1 MNGLEAFAAQRD
13 TLLTSQADLLK
24 PIIADTL
31 GDESWPV
38 DVLDASEDIYRDV
51 FDAEGGPGRS
61 RWTTFVVQLRASLN
75 KATEPHDENQVDRI
89 ATWLATALVN
99 KATLDSGGR
108 GASKTWVTMRDEDVR
123 DTHVPLHGQ
132 TANFGERFTV
142 GAARLAYPGEPRGP
156 VEGWINCR
164 CVLSV
169 QPQEETMTAALAM
182 DEPMDDEARITD
194 EYIPQNPLRCSGV
207 LAPEGI
213 ASGDG
218 RKFSEGALSWRELPI
233 PLLWQPSNLP
243 GHDGAVSVGNITDIY
258 RDGNLLRWA
267 GTFASTEEADKVI
280 GLIGERALRG
290 ISVDVDSAE
299 MATDPTEENP
309 EVEFGKGRISAATIC
324 AIPAFAEAYIQIGV
338 PEMDQDGDEE
348 DAESQVASAFRD
360 YDAEERRRMAEDG
373 RALPDGSFPIADTE
387 DLMNAIRAIGRAK
400 DPEAAKAHIKKRAK
414 ALEAENMLPETWGSD
429 SEVFASNI
437 DTKPTEG
444 MAEACE
450 RALGWIAEGLAG
462 DGFEE
467 ATAERARKIAA
478 REPLTEDHIRRMYS
492 YFSRH
497 AGDGKAEGFDAGEDG
512 FPSPGRVAWDAWGGD
527 AGASWSETKWQQ
539 IQKAQEAAADT
550 ESFKRGPGWVTDPV
564 PTARIH
570 EYWIRGEGA
579 AKIRWGTPGDFT
591 RCTRQLAKYVGPMFL
606 NRTCAQWHHDAL
618 GYWPG
623 ELGKPGNPPD
633 TPENRRRAARNAAS
647 ADTDCVDCQDTALVA
662 SVTLTPAPQREVFD
676 AAWFRDPQFTG
687 PQAVTISDDGYISG
701 HLAVFGTCHI
711 GIQDVCVTPPMSKAA
726 YAYFTTGAVLTTD
739 GEIPVGSI
747 TMDTGHASLSSNA
760 RAAAS
765 HYDDTGAVVADVA
778 AGEDAY
784 GIWIAGALRPG
795 LEADKRERLRASA
808 LSGDWRAIRGNL
820 ELVAALAV
828 NVPGFPI
835 PRTGLAASAGVQT
848 ALVAAGV
855 VQPAEVSRATNV
867 LNEWTR
873 LRAESLMR
881 EGV

>member
-24 PIIADTL
+24 PIVADTL
-31 GDESWPV
+31 GDESWPM
-38 DVLDASEDIYRDV
+38 DVLDASQDIYRDV
-51 FDAEGGPGRS
+51 FDAEGGPGRR
-61 RWTTFVVQLRASLN
+61 RWTTFVVQLRASLS

-99 KATLDSGGR
+99 KATLDAGGR
-108 GASKTWVTMRDEDVR
+108 GAVKTWVTMRDEDVR
-123 DTHVPLHGQ
+123 DIHVPLHGQ

-142 GAARLAYPGEPRGP
+142 GAAKLSYPGEPRGP

-169 QPQEETMTAALAM
+169 RPVEEPMTASA
-182 DEPMDDEARITD
+182 TD
-194 EYIPQNPLRCSGV
+194 EFVIVESDDLNPDGPMVGESVHGEPYVSEDDIPHEPLRCSGV

-218 RKFSEGALSWRELPI
+218 RKFSLDALSWRELPI

-243 GHDGAVSVGNITDIY
+243 GHDGAVVVGNIEEVWREEGDAF
-258 RDGNLLRWA
+258 NLLHWN
-267 GTFASTEEADKVI
+267 GTFASTDMADEVV
-280 GLIGERALRG
+280 GLIAERALRG

-309 EVEFGKGRISAATIC
+309 EVEFNKGRISAATIC
-324 AIPAFAEAYIQIGV
+324 AIPAFAEAYIQIGAAERPV
-338 PEMDQDGDEE
+338 DD
-348 DAESQVASAFRD
+348 ESQVAS
-360 YDAEERRRMAEDG
+360 
-373 RALPDGSFPIADTE
+373 
-387 DLMNAIRAIGRAK
+387 
-400 DPEAAKAHIKKRAK
+400 
-414 ALEAENMLPETWGSD
+414 
-429 SEVFASNI
+429 
-437 DTKPTEG
+437 
-444 MAEACE
+444 
-450 RALGWIAEGLAG
+450 G
-462 DGFEE
+462 DE
-467 ATAERARKIAA
+467 
-478 REPLTEDHIRRMYS
+478 
-492 YFSRH
+492 
-497 AGDGKAEGFDAGEDG
+497 
-512 FPSPGRVAWDAWGGD
+512 
-527 AGASWSETKWQQ
+527 
-539 IQKAQEAAADT
+539 
-550 ESFKRGPGWVTDPV
+550 FKRGPGWVTDPV

-591 RCTRQLAKYVGPMFL
+591 RCTRQLAKYIGPQFL

-633 TPENRRRAARNAAS
+633 TPENRRRAARHAAS
-647 ADTDCVDCQDTALVA
+647 ADTDCVECEDTALVA

-676 AAWFRDPQFTG
+676 GSWFQDPQFTG
-687 PQAVTISDDGYISG
+687 PQAVTITDDGRIFG

-726 YAYFTTGAVLTTD
+726 YAYFTTGAVLTTN
-739 GEIPVGSI
+739 GEVPVGSI

-855 VQPAEVSRATNV
+855 VQPAETSRASGV
-867 LNEWTR
+867 LKEWTR

>member
-1 MNGLEAFAAQRD
+1 VNGLEAFAAERD

-31 GDESWPV
+31 GDESWPME
-38 DVLDASEDIYRDV
+38 VLDAAQDIYTDV
-51 FDAEGGPGRS
+51 FEAEDGPGRR
-61 RWTTFVVQLRASLN
+61 RWTTFVVQLRASLD
-75 KATEPHDENQVDRI
+75 KATEPHDASQVDRI
-89 ATWLATALVN
+89 ATWMATAVVN
-99 KATLDSGGR
+99 KATLDAGG
-108 GASKTWVTMRDEDVR
+108 ADAVKTWVTMRDEDVR
-123 DTHVPLHGQ
+123 DIHVPLHGQ
-132 TANFGERFTV
+132 SLNFRERFTV
-142 GAARLAYPGEPRGP
+142 GAAELAYPGEPRGP

-164 CVLSV
+164 CVLRVRSR
-169 QPQEETMTAALAM
+169 EATMTAAI
-182 DEPMDDEARITD
+182 DEPIEVDDDDPEAQVNEDQINHD
-194 EYIPQNPLRCSGV
+194 PLACSGV

-233 PLLWQPSNLP
+233 PLLWQPANLQ
-243 GHDGAVSVGNITDIY
+243 GHDGAVVVGNIERIE
-258 RDGNLLRWA
+258 RDGNLLRW
-267 GTFASTEEADKVI
+267 GGHFASTDAADEVV
-280 GLIGERALRG
+280 GLIAERALRG

-309 EVEFGKGRISAATIC
+309 EVEFSAGRISAATIC
-324 AIPAFAEAYIQIGV
+324 AIPAFAEAYIQIGD
-338 PEMDQDGDEE
+338 PNTQADPQDVDDE
-348 DAESQVASAFRD
+348 AQVAS
-360 YDAEERRRMAEDG
+360 
-373 RALPDGSFPIADTE
+373 
-387 DLMNAIRAIGRAK
+387 
-400 DPEAAKAHIKKRAK
+400 
-414 ALEAENMLPETWGSD
+414 
-429 SEVFASNI
+429 
-437 DTKPTEG
+437 
-444 MAEACE
+444 
-450 RALGWIAEGLAG
+450 G
-462 DGFEE
+462 DE
-467 ATAERARKIAA
+467 
-478 REPLTEDHIRRMYS
+478 
-492 YFSRH
+492 
-497 AGDGKAEGFDAGEDG
+497 
-512 FPSPGRVAWDAWGGD
+512 
-527 AGASWSETKWQQ
+527 
-539 IQKAQEAAADT
+539 
-550 ESFKRGPGWVTDPV
+550 FKRGPGWITDPV

-570 EYWIRGEGA
+570 NYWIRGKGA

-591 RCTRQLAKYVGPMFL
+591 RCTRQLRKYIGPQFL

-633 TPENRRRAARNAAS
+633 TPENRRRAARHAAS
-647 ADTDCVDCQDTALVA
+647 ADTDCVECEDTALVA
-662 SVTLTPAPQREVFD
+662 SVTLTPAPQREAFD

-687 PQAVTISDDGYISG
+687 PQPVTISDDGYIRG

-747 TMDTGHASLSSNA
+747 TMDTGHASLSANA

-778 AGEDAY
+778 AGEDQF
-784 GIWIAGALRPG
+784 GIWIAGAIRPG
-795 LEADKRERLRASA
+795 LPADKVERLRASA

-848 ALVAAGV
+848 SLVAAGV
-855 VQPAEVSRATNV
+855 VPPADTARAQQV
-867 LNEWTR
+867 LDEWTR
-873 LRAESLMR
+873 LRAESLIR